1 MSQSPRVTGIG
12 GVFVKA
18 RDGASLG
25 EWYRSHL
32 GIDVQEAGW
41 AVFRWREH
49 QDPAHAGTTV
59 LSMINY
65 CGVCEANTP
74 SR

>member
-1 MSQSPRVTGIG
+1 MTAPRRVTGIG
-12 GVFVKA
+12 GVFFKA
-18 RDGASLG
+18 RDNASLG

-32 GIDVQEAGW
+32 GIDVQEGGW
-41 AVFRWREH
+41 AVFRWRDHE
-49 QDPAHAGTTV
+49 DATRVGTTV
-59 LSMINY
+59 WSVINY